1 MGFLSDG
8 YFWLGLLIG
17 IFLGGALLRSTKTLQ
32 NYKRRREPEP
42 KPYDSEWF
50 FEDRD
55 HDS

>member
-32 NYKRRREPEP
+32 NYKRRSEPEQ
-42 KPYDSEWF
+42 KPNDSEWYL
-50 FEDRD
+50 DQPD